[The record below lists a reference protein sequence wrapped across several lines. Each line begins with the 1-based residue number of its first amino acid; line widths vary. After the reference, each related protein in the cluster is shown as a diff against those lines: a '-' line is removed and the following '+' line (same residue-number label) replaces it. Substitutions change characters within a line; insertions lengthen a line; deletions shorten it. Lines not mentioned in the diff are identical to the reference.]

1 MAESLQEAKKI
12 VKLCHDNG
20 IKAVVCHQ
28 QKYLSQMQ
36 TLKKRIE
43 DGEIGEITK
52 IHVECQAWFS
62 QLGTHYVDY
71 ILWANGGHR
80 AKWVCG
86 HVHGPICLDDNHPA
100 PDYLLGTMELEN
112 GVHAYVEC
120 GYLAEAHNPPEYGSS
135 DNRLTVYGK
144 EGYVYAETD
153 GFWGAC
159 TKATNGR
166 LIEGKRSRLEKSS
179 ADSDSDTLLYRV
191 CRVDG
196 G

>member
-1 MAESLQEAKKI
+1 
-12 VKLCHDNG
+12 
-20 IKAVVCHQ
+20 
-28 QKYLSQMQ
+28 
-36 TLKKRIE
+36 
-43 DGEIGEITK
+43 
-52 IHVECQAWFS
+52 
-62 QLGTHYVDY
+62 
-71 ILWANGGHR
+71 
-80 AKWVCG
+80 
-86 HVHGPICLDDNHPA
+86 
-100 PDYLLGTMELEN
+100 MELEN

-166 LIEGKRSRLEKSS
+166 LIEGKDPGWRNHR